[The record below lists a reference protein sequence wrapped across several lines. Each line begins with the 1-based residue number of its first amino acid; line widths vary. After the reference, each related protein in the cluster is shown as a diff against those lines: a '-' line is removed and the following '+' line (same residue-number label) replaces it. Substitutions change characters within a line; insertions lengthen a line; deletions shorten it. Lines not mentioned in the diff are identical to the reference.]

1 MIVCHPRYCCQTP
14 HKSPFK
20 GFERTFKGSE
30 RTFKGSERTFKG
42 FEQRFI
48 KCKDTIKKGLM
59 QIFNAISAKNLLI
72 QDFYFLYG

>member
-1 MIVCHPRYCCQTP
+1 MLKGKKFDAFALQTP
-14 HKSPFK
+14 LKSPFKGFERTFK

-48 KCKDTIKKGLM
+48 KCKDTI
-59 QIFNAISAKNLLI
+59 
-72 QDFYFLYG
+72 

>member
-1 MIVCHPRYCCQTP
+1 MRLPC
-14 HKSPFK
+14 
-20 GFERTFKGSE
+20 
-30 RTFKGSERTFKG
+30 
-42 FEQRFI
+42 